1 VSTVPEKYRRL
12 RSFAFGDGPALADEL
27 LDLVLRGLKTATCST
42 EDEPN
47 TSTPGERWIVLD
59 GRGNPRCVIES
70 IEVTYRRYN
79 DVDAAFAYEEGEGDR
94 SLAYWRSAHRR
105 YFERQG
111 KFSEDMMLMCDRFG
125 LVEVFEGS
133 NIAHPHAVSV
143 PSPLVGERE
152 WTEFGA
158 STVLSIRRGQPPLP
172 LAGEGWGGGI
182 PASEVTMAEQK
193 GRTWEVSSKLRS
205 NARALR
211 KNSTDA
217 ERILWSELRDHRLNG
232 ASFRRQVPIESYI
245 ADFLCHAARLVIELD
260 GGQHFSDESEQAD
273 AARSAVIEAKGFK
286 VLRFSNHDV
295 MTNRAGVLEI
305 IAAAIA
311 AGAPTLTLPRERGS
325 GQDLS
330 AGKRSS

>member
-1 VSTVPEKYRRL
+1 MEVVT
-12 RSFAFGDGPALADEL
+12 
-27 LDLVLRGLKTATCST
+27 RGETCIAARAPPPT
-42 EDEPN
+42 
-47 TSTPGERWIVLD
+47 R
-59 GRGNPRCVIES
+59 PRK
-70 IEVTYRRYN
+70 R
-79 DVDAAFAYEEGEGDR
+79 
-94 SLAYWRSAHRR
+94 
-105 YFERQG
+105 
-111 KFSEDMMLMCDRFG
+111 
-125 LVEVFEGS
+125 
-133 NIAHPHAVSV
+133 
-143 PSPLVGERE
+143 ERE
-152 WTEFGA
+152 QTDFGA
-158 STVLSIRRGQPPLP
+158 SSGHHTKDTTNPSARAVGLPLP
-172 LAGEGWGGGI
+172 LAGEGRGGGS
-182 PASEVTMAEQK
+182 PASEVAMAEEK
-193 GRTWEVSSKLRS
+193 KPKWKVSSKLRS

-311 AGAPTLTLPRERGS
+311 PGVPTLALPRERGR

-330 AGKRSS
+330 